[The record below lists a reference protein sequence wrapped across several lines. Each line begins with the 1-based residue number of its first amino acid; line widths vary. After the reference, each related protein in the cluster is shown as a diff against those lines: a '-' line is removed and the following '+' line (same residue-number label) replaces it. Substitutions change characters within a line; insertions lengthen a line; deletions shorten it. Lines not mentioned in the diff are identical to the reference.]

1 MKAEMMGLPF
11 IIALLITGIGVGF
24 ASGLLGVGGCFIMI
38 PVQYWVLTATGID
51 PTIAIRVA
59 FGTNLLVVLPTALSG
74 AIGHTRKGAVL
85 WRAGIV
91 LGVTGAFSSL
101 LGGYVAAHLPGR
113 ILTTIFGLAILAGAV
128 RMLTAKPPKI
138 TEEPTK
144 NMFTYFLWGL
154 PLGFAC
160 GLIGIG
166 GGVLMVPVMVVILKF
181 RMHQAVGTSTAMMI
195 FTSIGGVTSYIIEG
209 LGVSGLPEYSIG
221 YVNLLQWILLA
232 GTSVPMAQV
241 GVRAA
246 HRLPAKQ
253 LRYVFIAVMVYM
265 GLKMVGVFSWLHLPI

>member
-1 MKAEMMGLPF
+1 MNSIY
-11 IIALLITGIGVGF
+11 IIALLMTGIGVGF

-38 PVQYWVLTATGID
+38 PVQYWILTASGVDATV
-51 PTIAIRVA
+51 AIRVA
-59 FGTNLLVVLPTALSG
+59 FGTNLLVVLPTAISG
-74 AIGHTRKGAVL
+74 AVGHSRKRAVL
-85 WRAGIV
+85 WKAGIV

-101 LGGYVAAHLPGR
+101 LGGYVAAHLPGK

-128 RMLTAKPPKI
+128 RMLTAKPPKV

-144 NMFTYFLWGL
+144 RIFSYFLWGV
-154 PLGFAC
+154 PLGFAS

-195 FTSIGGVTSYIIEG
+195 FTSIGGVFSYIMEG
-209 LGVSGLPEYSIG
+209 LGVPGLPEYSIG

-232 GTSVPMAQV
+232 GTSVPMAQI

-246 HRLPAKQ
+246 HKLPAKQ
-253 LRYVFIAVMVYM
+253 LKYVFIAVMIYM
-265 GLKMVGVFSWLHLPI
+265 GLKMIGVFSWLHLPI

>member
-1 MKAEMMGLPF
+1 METIYM
-11 IIALLITGIGVGF
+11 IALLITGIGVGF

-38 PVQYWVLTATGID
+38 PVQYWVLTASGID

-74 AIGHTRKGAVL
+74 AIGHSRKGAVL
-85 WRAGIV
+85 WKAGIV

-101 LGGYVAAHLPGR
+101 LGGYVAAHLPGK
-113 ILTTIFGLAILAGAV
+113 ILTTIFGIAILAGAV
-128 RMLTAKPPKI
+128 RMLTAKPPKV

-144 NMFTYFLWGL
+144 SMLAYFLWGI
-154 PLGFAC
+154 PLGFAS

-166 GGVLMVPVMVVILKF
+166 GGVLMVPVMIVILKF
-181 RMHQAVGTSTAMMI
+181 KMHQAVGTSTAMMI
-195 FTSIGGVTSYIIEG
+195 FTSIGGVISYMIEG
-209 LGVSGLPEYSIG
+209 MGVSGLPEYSIG

-241 GVRAA
+241 GVRTA
-246 HRLPAKQ
+246 HKLPAKQ
-253 LRYVFIAVMVYM
+253 LKYVFIAVMIYM
-265 GLKMVGVFSWLHLPI
+265 GLKMIGVFSWLHLPI

>member
-1 MKAEMMGLPF
+1 MKAEMIGLPF

>member
-1 MKAEMMGLPF
+1 LPYV
-11 IIALLITGIGVGF
+11 IALLITGIGVGF

-38 PVQYWVLTATGID
+38 PVQYWILTASGID
-51 PTIAIRVA
+51 PTVAIRVA

-74 AIGHTRKGAVL
+74 AMGHSRKGAVL
-85 WRAGIV
+85 WKAGIV
-91 LGVTGAFSSL
+91 LGITGAFSSL

-113 ILTTIFGLAILAGAV
+113 ILTTVFGLAILGGAV
-128 RMLTAKPPKI
+128 RMLTAKPPKV

-144 NMFTYFLWGL
+144 NVLTYFLWGL

-195 FTSIGGVTSYIIEG
+195 FTSIGGVVSYIIEG

-232 GTSVPMAQV
+232 GTSVPMAQI
-241 GVRAA
+241 GVRTA
-246 HRLPAKQ
+246 HKLPAKQ
-253 LRYVFIAVMVYM
+253 LKYVFIAVMIYM
-265 GLKMVGVFSWLHLPI
+265 GLKMMGVFSWLHLPI

>member
-1 MKAEMMGLPF
+1 MIGLPF

-265 GLKMVGVFSWLHLPI
+265 GLKMAGVFSWLHLPI